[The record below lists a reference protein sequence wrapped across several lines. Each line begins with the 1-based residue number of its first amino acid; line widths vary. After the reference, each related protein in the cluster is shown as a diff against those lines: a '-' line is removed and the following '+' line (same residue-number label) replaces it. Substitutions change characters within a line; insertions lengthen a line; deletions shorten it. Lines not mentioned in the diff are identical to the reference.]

1 MELSAATLRP
11 GKVIEVIENG
21 YGKIKAHVPG
31 LFTAEDKDLN
41 PPIMPFFEIQGPHA
55 NQFSMPNVDDT
66 VWVLNLYDNPRQLYW
81 FRKDNHKVNNEA
93 IFSED
98 GATNVE
104 ILCHR
109 KIGEGGSGH
118 AILYFSDGSGW
129 ILRRDNSRLQ
139 IFPDGHIELG
149 MEDPKRVVTIDN
161 EAIKL
166 GGVDHPGCFAD
177 KTKERLDEICNLLLN
192 AAKAAQSNPYTMS
205 LTPVFNKAQQ
215 ILDKTQEIVSDHV
228 KLTAN

>member
-1 MELSAATLRP
+1 MQLMYAALRP
-11 GKVIEVIENG
+11 GKVIEVIEG
-21 YGKIKAHVPG
+21 GQGKIKAHVPG
-31 LFTAEDKDLN
+31 LFTVEDKDLN
-41 PPIMPFFEIQGPHA
+41 PPIMPFFEICGAHS
-55 NQFSMPNVDDT
+55 NQFSTPCVDDA
-66 VWVLNLYDNPRQLYW
+66 VWILNLADNPRQLYW
-81 FRKDNHKVNNEA
+81 FRKDDHKVNNEE
-93 IFSED
+93 IFSSD

-109 KIGEGGSGH
+109 KLGEGGSSH

-129 ILRRDNSRLQ
+129 ILRKDASRLQ

-149 MEDPKRVVTIDN
+149 MEDPKRVVTIDG

-166 GGVDHPGCFAD
+166 GGADHPGCFAD

-192 AAKAAQSNPYTMS
+192 AAKAAQSNPHTMA
-205 LTPVFNKAQQ
+205 LVPVFNKAQQ
-215 ILDKTQEIVSDHV
+215 IMDKTQEIVSDHI